1 VAIQEKEEG
10 YVGAVV
16 SVTIPG
22 YPTNT
27 KVQLKALDYTSKGDE
42 DQIEVILPNGK
53 PASVKKADV
62 KLFEAG
68 VYNSQTDMEKNPKTG
83 ENKPDNVTGNIE
95 MALDG
100 IENAIANLAELKV
113 SIEDST
119 SFSAETIDKC
129 IAELTSYKTH
139 LNQEKSHSTLA
150 SVSG

>member
-1 VAIQEKEEG
+1 M
-10 YVGAVV
+10 
-16 SVTIPG
+16 
-22 YPTNT
+22 
-27 KVQLKALDYTSKGDE
+27 
-42 DQIEVILPNGK
+42 PNGK
-53 PASVKKADV
+53 LASVKKADV

-68 VYNSQTDMEKNPKTG
+68 VYNSQTDMENNPKTG
-83 ENKPDNVTGNIE
+83 ENKPDDVTGGID

-113 SIEDST
+113 SIEEST

-139 LNQEKSHSTLA
+139 LSQEKSHSTSA